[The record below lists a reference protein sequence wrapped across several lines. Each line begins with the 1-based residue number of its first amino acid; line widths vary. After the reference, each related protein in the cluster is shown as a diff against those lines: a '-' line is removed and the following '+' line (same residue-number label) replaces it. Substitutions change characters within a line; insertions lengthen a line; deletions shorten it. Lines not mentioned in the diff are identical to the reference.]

1 MATHESEVTFSSTS
15 KVCQNPELNNYE
27 RNFNLTNN
35 SESTSESNIFSNQV
49 LTIEN
54 EIRPMTLLEETHVI
68 ISLIDDMNQ
77 KLRSK
82 VLELEIRVKEI
93 EFMTLDLHQCR
104 NHIDD
109 NETLNLK

>member
-93 EFMTLDLHQCR
+93 EFMTLDLHQCS

>member
-1 MATHESEVTFSSTS
+1 
-15 KVCQNPELNNYE
+15 
-27 RNFNLTNN
+27 
-35 SESTSESNIFSNQV
+35 
-49 LTIEN
+49 
-54 EIRPMTLLEETHVI
+54 MTLLEETHVT

-93 EFMTLDLHQCR
+93 EFMTLDLHQYS

-109 NETLNLK
+109 NETLKLEMNKLPDEVGT